1 MTVSA
6 VHYVTEFDVRI
17 VRSQQEP
24 WAMVTGRYCLS
35 AATITPTCVLYR
47 QAGSDINLSTD
58 SLETVESYVATFL

>member
-1 MTVSA
+1 
-6 VHYVTEFDVRI
+6 
-17 VRSQQEP
+17 
-24 WAMVTGRYCLS
+24 MVTGRYCLS